1 MTALARQAPASELE
15 RRLVEALQAG
25 LPLVP
30 YPYAHVAA
38 ELGIDE
44 DQVISALRAM
54 LEHGAIRRIGAV
66 PNHYA
71 LGYRANGM
79 AVFDV
84 DDDRIAELG
93 PEIGALD
100 FVSHCYRRPRH
111 KPLWPYNL
119 FAMVHGKS
127 RDAVE
132 AKVRQIRQRLGSTCH
147 GSTILYSRRIL
158 KKTGLRLER

>member
-1 MTALARQAPASELE
+1 MSGALLD
-15 RRLVEALQAG
+15 RRLVEVLEGG

-38 ELGIDE
+38 ELGIE
-44 DQVISALRAM
+44 EREVIGALEAM
-54 LEHGAIRRIGAV
+54 LKRGAIRRIGAV

-84 DDDRIAELG
+84 DDARIAELG
-93 PEIGALD
+93 PEIGALE
-100 FVSHCYRRPRH
+100 FVSHCYHRPRH
-111 KPLWPYNL
+111 PPFWPYNL
-119 FAMVHGKS
+119 FAMVHAKG

-132 AKVRQIRQRLGSTCH
+132 AKVRQIRHRLGDACR
-147 GSTILYSRRIL
+147 GETILYSRRIL
-158 KKTGLRLER
+158 KKTGLRLKR

>member
-1 MTALARQAPASELE
+1 MMEGPELE
-15 RRLVEALQAG
+15 RRLVEVLEGG

-38 ELGIDE
+38 ELDIDE
-44 DQVISALRAM
+44 SLVIAALEGM
-54 LEHGAIRRIGAV
+54 LAKGAIRRIGAV

-71 LGYRANGM
+71 LGYTANGM

-93 PEIGALD
+93 PAIGTLD

-111 KPLWPYNL
+111 PPLWPYNL

-132 AKVRQIRQRLGSTCH
+132 SKVKDIRRRLGGACH

-158 KKTGLRLER
+158 KKTGLRLKR

>member
-1 MTALARQAPASELE
+1 MSTAALE
-15 RRLVEALQAG
+15 RRLVEVLEGG

-30 YPYAHVAA
+30 YPYAHIAA
-38 ELGIDE
+38 ELDIAERD
-44 DQVISALRAM
+44 VIAALQAM
-54 LEHGAIRRIGAV
+54 LQRGAIRRIGAV

-93 PEIGALD
+93 PQIGTLD

-111 KPLWPYNL
+111 PPLWPYNL
-119 FAMVHGKS
+119 FAMVHAKS

-132 AKVRQIRQRLGSTCH
+132 TKVRQIRQRLGSACR
-147 GSTILYSRRIL
+147 GETILYSRRIL
-158 KKTGLRLER
+158 KKTGLRLKR

>member
-1 MTALARQAPASELE
+1 MSGAALE
-15 RRLVEALQAG
+15 RRLVEVLEAG

-30 YPYAHVAA
+30 NPYAHVAA
-38 ELGIDE
+38 ELGIEERD
-44 DQVISALRAM
+44 VLAALQAM
-54 LEHGAIRRIGAV
+54 LKRGAIRRVGAV

-93 PEIGALD
+93 REIGALD

-111 KPLWPYNL
+111 PPLWPYNL
-119 FAMVHGKS
+119 FAMVHAKS

-132 AKVRQIRQRLGSTCH
+132 AKVRQIRHRLGDACH
-147 GSTILYSRRIL
+147 GETILYSRRIL
-158 KKTGLRLER
+158 KKTGLRLKR